1 MQQLGLLQDKSPAIR
16 DTIAPT
22 LSAKEMAQRVPD
34 PDLFDGLS
42 EREADQWASYLYS
55 KPKPQ
60 TKRLS
65 SRSHVISLYDPFASR
80 KDFPAGRRWCVN
92 VYTGCAFA
100 CKYCYTVAYVKDAF
114 HPRVKKGF
122 ERLLVKDLQELRGR
136 ALYPAPIHISNSTD
150 PLQPLEATHRHTLF
164 LLRQIQENREH
175 FTTITMLTK
184 NPTRLCAPE
193 YMEAIKAL
201 TSFQVEVTCLVF
213 RDESRRALE
222 PGAPTV
228 ESRLKGIR
236 LLREQGIAVS
246 LRIDPIFPRD
256 PLPREIFSRPSL
268 ADYGILQGQTAEDI
282 ENLIEFAAQVGCQR
296 IIVSPLKLVL
306 GRFGRSRLLQT
317 YLELYS
323 DANGG
328 KPIRKGLSYR
338 LPWELYHRWIQGPT
352 ELAGKLGI
360 ELVYCKRNLLTTT

>member
-16 DTIAPT
+16 DTIAPI
-22 LSAKEMAQRVPD
+22 LLAKEMAQRLPD
-34 PDLFDGLS
+34 PALLAGLS

-55 KPKPQ
+55 KPRPQ

-80 KDFPAGRRWCVN
+80 RSFPAGRRWCVN

-100 CKYCYTVAYVKDAF
+100 CRYCYTVAY
-114 HPRVKKGF
+114 
-122 ERLLVKDLQELRGR
+122 VKDLQELRGR
-136 ALYPAPIHISNSTD
+136 ALHPAPIHISNSTD

-164 LLRQIQENREH
+164 LLRQIQENREL
-175 FTTITMLTK
+175 FTTVTVLTK
-184 NPTRLCAPE
+184 NPARLCAPE
-193 YMEAIKAL
+193 YMEVIKAL
-201 TSFQVEVTCLVF
+201 TNLQVEVTCLVF
-213 RDESRRALE
+213 RDEARRALE

-228 ESRLKGIR
+228 ESRLESIR
-236 LLREQGIAVS
+236 HLREQGIAVS

-256 PLPREIFSRPSL
+256 PLPREIFPRPSL
-268 ADYGILQGQTAEDI
+268 ADYGILQGQTTEDI
-282 ENLIEFAAQVGCQR
+282 EKLIEFAARVSCQR

-306 GRFGRSRLLQT
+306 GRLGRSRLLQT

-328 KPIRKGLSYR
+328 KPITKGLSYR
-338 LPWELYHRWIQGPT
+338 LPWELYHRWIQEPT